1 MPDQH
6 DTALPLP
13 WLRPGA
19 NPEADPATTPP
30 ADRETGTTDLD
41 PADWAGFRA
50 VAHQALDGILDHL
63 ATLREQPVW
72 QPTPEPVRAAL
83 RTGLADQGEGIEAV
97 LGQFEQLIQPY
108 ATGNTHPRFMGWV
121 HGGGNVAGLL
131 GEMLAAGLNANLGG
145 RDHAPILVERQV
157 ISWMAALFGLPAE
170 TGGLLVTGTSTA
182 NLIGVLIARAAAAG
196 PDVRRHGVSGLR
208 LAAYT
213 SAAAHGCI
221 PRAMDMAGLG
231 TDALRLIPADAAG
244 RIELPALEAAIARDR
259 AAGLRPFLLVGT
271 AGTVDIGAIDDL
283 AALAALARREGLWF
297 HVDGAFGALAAFAPE
312 LRGLLTGIEAA
323 DSVGFD
329 FHKWGQVP
337 YDAGCILV
345 RDPRLAEQAFA
356 APAAYLRREA
366 RGLAGGAPW
375 PCDFGPDLSRGFRA
389 LKVWFTLK
397 TFGAARLGRSI
408 AQTCALA
415 RELAARVDAE
425 PELERLAPVALNIVC
440 FRFRFD
446 ADSDARN
453 AALVADLQEAGIAAP
468 STTTIDGKL
477 AIRAALV
484 NHRTRLDDVAILV
497 DAVLA
502 CGRRRTHARGLPPA
516 RNQVKG
522 PKG

>member
-13 WLRPGA
+13 WLRPETSAAHARAPDPIHHGA
-19 NPEADPATTPP
+19 DAL
-30 ADRETGTTDLD
+30 DRGDLD
-41 PADWAGFRA
+41 PTDWAAFRA
-50 VAHQALDGILDHL
+50 TAHQALDGILDHL
-63 ATLREQPVW
+63 ATLRDQPVW
-72 QPTPEPVRAAL
+72 QTTPEPVRAAL
-83 RTGLADQGEGIEAV
+83 RTGLPDEGEGIGAV
-97 LGQFEQLIQPY
+97 LDQFQRLIQPY

-157 ISWMAALFGLPAE
+157 IGWMAALFGLPAE
-170 TGGLLVTGTSTA
+170 TGGLLVTGTSIA

-196 PDVRRHGVSGLR
+196 PEVRRAGVEGLR

-231 TDALRLIPADAAG
+231 TDALRLIPTDKLG
-244 RIELPALEAAIARDR
+244 RIDLAALEDAIAEDR
-259 AAGLRPFLLVGT
+259 AAGIRPFLLVGT
-271 AGTVDIGAIDDL
+271 AGSVDIGAIDDL
-283 AALAALARREGLWF
+283 AALAALARREGMWF
-297 HVDGAFGALAAFAPE
+297 HVDGAFGALAAFAPK
-312 LRGLLTGIEAA
+312 LRPLLAGIEAA
-323 DSVGFD
+323 DSLAFD

-345 RDPRLAEQAFA
+345 RDPALAEQAFA
-356 APAAYLRREA
+356 APAAYLRHEA

-397 TFGAARLGRSI
+397 TYGAAHLGSAI
-408 AQTCALA
+408 ARTCTLA
-415 RELAARVDAE
+415 QDLAARVDAE
-425 PELERLAPVALNIVC
+425 PDLERLAPVALNIVC
-440 FRFRFD
+440 FRYRFP
-446 ADSDARN
+446 ADSDRRTAE
-453 AALVADLQEAGIAAP
+453 LVADLQEAGIAAP
-468 STTTIDGKL
+468 STTTIDGRL
-477 AIRAALV
+477 AIRAAIV
-484 NHRTRLDDVAILV
+484 NHRTRAEDIAILV

-502 CGRRRTHARGLPPA
+502 LGRRRARE
-516 RNQVKG
+516 
-522 PKG
+522 

>member
-19 NPEADPATTPP
+19 YAGTADPITPDP
-30 ADRETGTTDLD
+30 VTHDPGDLD
-41 PADWAGFRA
+41 PADWAAFRA
-50 VAHQALDGILDHL
+50 TAHQALDGILDHL
-63 ATLREQPVW
+63 ATLRDQPVW
-72 QPTPEPVRAAL
+72 QPTPETVRTAL
-83 RTGLADQGEGIEAV
+83 RTGLPDQGEGIAAV
-97 LGQFEQLIQPY
+97 LDQFQRLIQPY

-157 ISWMAALFGLPAE
+157 IGWMASLFGLPAE
-170 TGGLLVTGTSTA
+170 TGGLLVTGTSIA

-196 PDVRRHGVSGLR
+196 PAVRRDGVGGLR

-231 TDALRLIPADAAG
+231 TDALRLIPTDALG
-244 RIELPALEAAIARDR
+244 RIDVAALETAIARDR
-259 AAGLRPFLLVGT
+259 AAGVQPFLLVGT

-297 HVDGAFGALAAFAPE
+297 HVDGAFGALAAFAPD
-312 LRGLLTGIEAA
+312 LRPLLAGIEAA
-323 DSVGFD
+323 DSLAFD

-345 RDPRLAEQAFA
+345 RDPHLAEQAFA
-356 APAAYLRREA
+356 APAAYLRREV
-366 RGLAGGAPW
+366 RGLAGGTPW
-375 PCDFGPDLSRGFRA
+375 PCDLGPDLSRGFRA

-397 TFGAARLGRSI
+397 TFGAEHLGRAI
-408 AQTCALA
+408 AHTCALA
-415 RELAARVDAE
+415 QDLAARVDAE

-440 FRFRFD
+440 FRYRFV
-446 ADSDARN
+446 ADSDTHN
-453 AALVADLQEAGIAAP
+453 AELVADLQEAGIAAP
-468 STTTIDGKL
+468 STTTIDGRL
-477 AIRAALV
+477 AIRAAIV
-484 NHRTRLDDVAILV
+484 NHRTRAEDIATLL
-497 DAVLA
+497 DAVLTF
-502 CGRRRTHARGLPPA
+502 GRRRRSVATAVA
-516 RNQVKG
+516 
-522 PKG
+522 